1 MRSIGL
7 VGTVGT
13 GKSLALETL
22 GRLGAKTLQAD
33 REGHRILEEPEVVR
47 EVVGILG
54 EEVIGPDGRSLDRK
68 KIGGL
73 VFSDADLRARYDE
86 LIRPRLL
93 ARLKRWLDEARAP
106 DEARVIEAALIPE
119 WGIEDW
125 FDEVWCIECSDAAA
139 LARWRGDPGLFWRIR
154 TAQFAPE
161 RKRQKAERV
170 IENENSQEEFRDRIE
185 REWRD
190 FRGEPVR

>member
-1 MRSIGL
+1 MPSIGL

-47 EVVGILG
+47 EVVEILG
-54 EEVIGPDGRSLDRK
+54 EGVIGPDGKSLDRK
-68 KIGGL
+68 KIGAL
-73 VFSDADLRARYDE
+73 VFSDAELRTKYDD

-93 ARLKRWLDEARAP
+93 AQLKRWLDEEGAP
-106 DEARVIEAALIPE
+106 DKVRVIEAALIPE

-125 FDEVWCIECSDAAA
+125 FDEVWCIECSDTAA
-139 LARWRGDPGLFWRIR
+139 LARWRGDPDLFWRIR